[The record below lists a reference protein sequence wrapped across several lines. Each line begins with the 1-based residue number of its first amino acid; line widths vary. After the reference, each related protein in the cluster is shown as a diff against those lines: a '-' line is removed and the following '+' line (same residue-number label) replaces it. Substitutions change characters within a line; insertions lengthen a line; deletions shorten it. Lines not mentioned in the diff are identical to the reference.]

1 MPLLSY
7 AQNFED
13 IRLWRAFSDVE
24 QGRYIDI
31 GTQDPVRD
39 SVSLLFYELG
49 WRGVHVEPTP
59 TYAAAMRQARPDER
73 VIEAAVSSSPVPI
86 TLFEFP
92 NTGLSTGV
100 AEIAA
105 GHREHGFPCR
115 EIIVPTVSLA
125 SLFDF
130 AGDDFVHWLKIDVEG
145 MEADVLASWGSHA
158 ARPAAL
164 VIEATAPTS
173 QDQTHTQWYDMVLD
187 RGYSEVLFDGLSRYF
202 IHRDHSHR
210 GDALALSPNVF
221 DGFHVSASH
230 FTARHINSR
239 HEAALEAERTEF
251 AELRASEAA
260 RSAQA
265 LADAEASLAA
275 ANAQRDEVAANAARE
290 TAELKAGYE
299 ADVAIIKQMNG
310 QLESA
315 LQEQAKE
322 FAESRTVAR
331 QQIEEDARKL
341 AASAEQISALRIGHD
356 ALLRDVGRLEGRLDA
371 MTASHRDR
379 LQDARRAHAALEI
392 QLGKARDD
400 LNQAR
405 ADAGALRGELDRQTF
420 AHQAELAALEAGRS
434 QDSAAVAAR
443 IEALTHERDQQLLLL
458 SEMTAHRDGLA
469 AQADR
474 LRLESEHLQ
483 HHIHILEHNLQ
494 AVAQLIGAA
503 PDLLAGLRW
512 PTRVIARAA
521 IGKRR
526 IANLVSH
533 AGKLS
538 AWQRDVSQSF
548 ANANSAAA
556 TVFVD
561 VPPTLGNRAQ
571 MSEEMRNIEDHGPVN
586 TVPKLLAPHDLAFI
600 TTAYRAVLGRDPEPE
615 GREYYLGRL
624 RSGVHKLE
632 IVRQLR
638 RSPEG
643 RRFVPGV
650 AGMDRAIKRHHW
662 ANRPIIGLLV
672 RLFTGEQG
680 NSAVQRQ
687 LRIIVNE
694 LGRLRADQVALMN
707 MRAASPV
714 PEWNGS
720 SQPVLVAQAPTPPLA
735 EAHASPVRSS
745 SLHIQPPAT
754 FDSHERRVLQDLSRF
769 SLQRSLAT

>member
-13 IRLWRAFSDVE
+13 IRLWRAFSDVQ

-73 VIEAAVSSSPVPI
+73 VIEAAVSSSPIPI

-105 GHREHGFPCR
+105 GHCEHGFPCR

-145 MEADVLASWGSHA
+145 MEADVLASWGRHE

-164 VIEATAPTS
+164 VIEATAPTT
-173 QDQTHTQWYDMVLD
+173 QDQTHAHWYDMVLD

-202 IHRDHSHR
+202 IHKDHSHR

-230 FTARHINSR
+230 FTAGHINTR
-239 HEAALEAERTEF
+239 HEATLEAERAAS
-251 AELRASEAA
+251 AELRASDA
-260 RSAQA
+260 SQLAQA
-265 LADAEASLAA
+265 LADVEAMVAA
-275 ANAQRDEVAANAARE
+275 AQAQRDELAANAARE
-290 TAELKAGYE
+290 SAELKAGYE
-299 ADVAIIKQMNG
+299 ADLATISQRNG
-310 QLESA
+310 ELESA
-315 LQEQAKE
+315 LARQAE
-322 FAESRTVAR
+322 ELAESRAVAR
-331 QQIEEDARKL
+331 QQMEEEARKL
-341 AASAEQISALRIGHD
+341 AASAEQISALRIGQD
-356 ALLRDVGRLEGRLDA
+356 ALLRDVGRLEGQLDA
-371 MTASHRDR
+371 ITASHRDR
-379 LQDARRAHAALEI
+379 LQDARQAYEALES
-392 QLGKARDD
+392 QLQKARDD
-400 LNQAR
+400 LIQER
-405 ADAGALRGELDRQTF
+405 AVTGALRGELNLQTY
-420 AHQAELAALEAGRS
+420 AHRAELATLEAVRS
-434 QDSAAVAAR
+434 QDAAAAATR
-443 IEALTHERDQQLLLL
+443 IEALTHERDQQFLLLA
-458 SEMTAHRDGLA
+458 EMTAHRDELA
-469 AQADR
+469 AQADK
-474 LRLESEHLQ
+474 LRLESEQLQ
-483 HHIHILEHNLQ
+483 RHIHALEHRLQ
-494 AVAQLIGAA
+494 AVGQLIGTA
-503 PDLLAGLRW
+503 PDLLGGLRW
-512 PTRVIARAA
+512 PARVIARMA

-526 IANLVSH
+526 IADHKSH
-533 AGKLS
+533 AEKLS
-538 AWQRDVSQSF
+538 TWQRDASNSFTDVSFTSP
-548 ANANSAAA
+548 

-561 VPPTLGNRAQ
+561 VPTTLGNRAQ
-571 MSEEMRNIEDHGPVN
+571 MSEELRNIEDHGPVN

-615 GREYYLGRL
+615 GKEYYLGRL

-643 RRFVPGV
+643 RTFVPGV
-650 AGMDRAIKRHHW
+650 AGMDRAIKRHYW
-662 ANRPIIGLLV
+662 ANRPLIGFFV

-694 LGRLRADQVALMN
+694 LGRLRADQVALMQ
-707 MRAASPV
+707 MRAPAPG
-714 PEWNGS
+714 PEWAGS
-720 SQPVLVAQAPTPPLA
+720 PHAPLA
-735 EAHASPVRSS
+735 AQPAPAALPEAPASPVRSLELRMS
-745 SLHIQPPAT
+745 PPVA
-754 FDSHERRVLQDLSRF
+754 FDSSERRVLQNLSRF
-769 SLQRSLAT
+769 TVQRSLAT